1 MTDPQTPDAEAPF
14 ISHLVELRDRILRMV
29 LAILVVFIG
38 LFPFAN
44 DIYTFIADPLMA
56 VLPEGTS
63 MIATQ
68 VASPFLTPFKLSLV
82 AAVFLTMPFLLH
94 QLWAFVAPG
103 LYRHERRLAIPLL
116 ASSIVLFYAGV
127 AFAYFVVFP
136 LVFAFLTSV
145 APEGVAVMTD
155 ITAYL
160 DFVLTLFFAFGLAFE
175 IPIATILLVWAGM
188 TTPEALRRKRPY
200 VIVGAFV
207 IGMLLTPPD
216 VISQTLL
223 ALPMWVLFELGVIFA
238 KLFAPKRADADA
250 DEDEDEGE
258 ETAPAKRPPPSPPG
272 PAPAGAAAAA
282 PQGATAPQATPA
294 PRASVEGDP
303 PETWD
308 EGRFV
313 PMSDEEMEA
322 ELDRIEAEES
332 DYEAEFDRRVAAFG
346 EERRQTGEQT
356 GDAVDPDDTARPDDD
371 DRPAPDPGAARKAR
385 VDAKLERIQ
394 ELREALDFDG
404 MRRLLYEV
412 LVEGDESQITVARNI
427 LAQLDE
433 PPA

>member
-1 MTDPQTPDAEAPF
+1 MTDPKTPDVEAPF

-44 DIYTFIADPLMA
+44 DIYTFIAGPLMA

-68 VASPFLTPFKLSLV
+68 VASPFLTPFKLTLF
-82 AAVFLTMPFLLH
+82 AAVFVTMPYLLH
-94 QLWAFVAPG
+94 QLWAFIAPG
-103 LYRHERRLAIPLL
+103 LYRHERRLALPLL

-127 AFAYFVVFP
+127 AFAYFAVFP

-155 ITAYL
+155 IAAYL

-188 TTPEALRRKRPY
+188 TTPEALRSKRPY

-207 IGMLLTPPD
+207 LGMLLTPPD

-223 ALPMWVLFELGVIFA
+223 AMPMWVLFELGLVFA
-238 KLFAPKRADADA
+238 TLFVRRRAA
-250 DEDEDEGE
+250 DEDESGADAE
-258 ETAPAKRPPPSPPG
+258 APASAPPSG
-272 PAPAGAAAAA
+272 PRPAPAAAPAGAAASA
-282 PQGATAPQATPA
+282 PVG
-294 PRASVEGDP
+294 SVDGDP

-313 PMSDEEMEA
+313 PMTEDEMDA
-322 ELDRIEAEES
+322 ELDRIDAEDE
-332 DYEAEFDRRVAAFG
+332 DYEAEFDRRVAAAEG
-346 EERRQTGEQT
+346 E
-356 GDAVDPDDTARPDDD
+356 PDTTASESSPAEVLE
-371 DRPAPDPGAARKAR
+371 DRSAR
-385 VDAKLERIQ
+385 VDAKLARVQ

-412 LVEGDESQITVARNI
+412 LVEGEESQVTVARNI

-433 PPA
+433 PPG